1 MKILIDN
8 GHGENTP
15 GKRSPDGRLREYLYT
30 REIAEEVVAELR
42 RRGYDAERIVRE
54 NIDVSLSTRVRR
66 INDVCK
72 ELGSANVLLVSIH
85 NDAAG
90 DGSRWMQAGGW
101 SCYTTPGR
109 TNSDRLA
116 ECLYDAAEVHLKE
129 YAAQQA
135 AGKKDGRYSSAQ
147 RPFRMDTGDGDRDLE
162 SNFYILKNTLCVA
175 VLTENLFQDNR
186 SDVEFLLSPAGR
198 RAIVSLHVEGIVNY
212 LSSSPARGGALQ

>member
-90 DGSRWMQAGGW
+90 
-101 SCYTTPGR
+101 
-109 TNSDRLA
+109 
-116 ECLYDAAEVHLKE
+116 
-129 YAAQQA
+129 
-135 AGKKDGRYSSAQ
+135 
-147 RPFRMDTGDGDRDLE
+147 
-162 SNFYILKNTLCVA
+162 
-175 VLTENLFQDNR
+175 
-186 SDVEFLLSPAGR
+186 R

>member
-72 ELGSANVLLVSIH
+72 ELGSA
-85 NDAAG
+85 
-90 DGSRWMQAGGW
+90 
-101 SCYTTPGR
+101 
-109 TNSDRLA
+109 
-116 ECLYDAAEVHLKE
+116 
-129 YAAQQA
+129 
-135 AGKKDGRYSSAQ
+135 
-147 RPFRMDTGDGDRDLE
+147 
-162 SNFYILKNTLCVA
+162 
-175 VLTENLFQDNR
+175 
-186 SDVEFLLSPAGR
+186 LLSSR
-198 RAIVSLHVEGIVNY
+198 KIFFRTIVRMWSFSCRLQGDV
-212 LSSSPARGGALQ
+212 LS

>member
-15 GKRSPDGRLREYLYT
+15 GKRSPDGVFREYQYT
-30 REIAEEVVAELR
+30 REVAERIVAKLR
-42 RRGYDAERIVRE
+42 QQGYDAERIVRE
-54 NIDVSLSTRVRR
+54 NIDVSLSTRVHR

-109 TNSDRLA
+109 TKSDRLA

-147 RPFRMDTGDGDRDLE
+147 RPFRMDTSDGDRDLE
-162 SNFYILKNTLCVA
+162 SNFYILKNTFCAA
-175 VLTENLFQDNR
+175 VLSENLFQDNR

-198 RAIVSLHVEGIVNY
+198 RAIVGLHVEGIVNY
-212 LSSSPARGGALQ
+212 ISAV